1 MKQKITLSYLNP
13 CFLPNIEDE
22 FTKQAAKGWLID
34 EIYELTMK
42 YKRTEPKNLKFNI
55 ILHPTQAMDNRDY
68 EKLSEYETLCVQSGW
83 ELRTRHKEY
92 SVFSTDKLDAVPL
105 HFESPDHE
113 NNVKKKID
121 RFRNGNVAI
130 ILLTLLL
137 LYLFIGSYD
146 YLDDLSY
153 YSFGQTLSFALV
165 TCGLLLNLV
174 LVLMWTKRN
183 AVRHHNES
191 LEFSDLIYRGSKAVN
206 LLFVV
211 GFLLHLAFTE
221 RFQMFGGYY
230 LVIYVIYTNIKTYRH
245 SRATKRKYSASLE
258 DVVILSA
265 SVLLILLN
273 YSGGVNLLYRDR
285 FTSDRALKLGDFVTN
300 PMPEEITDHPQAG
313 PHILTITDY
322 FEQDGTHY
330 VQTKIMK
337 FDSQKK
343 LQSFWNELLK
353 HHRLGGETIVEW
365 GVIGYY
371 VEENGLIYRDKD
383 EIVIIYTDFDL
394 KSEANQAIVKNR
406 LGLNLVGVE

>member
-13 CFLPNIEDE
+13 IFLPNFEHE
-22 FTKQAAKGWLID
+22 FSKQAAKGWLID
-34 EIYELTMK
+34 EIFELTMK

-55 ILHPTQAMDNRDY
+55 ILHPTQSMENRNY

-105 HFESPDHE
+105 HFESSDHH

-137 LYLFIGSYD
+137 LYLFIGSHD

-165 TCGLLLNLV
+165 TCGLFINLV
-174 LVLMWTKRN
+174 LAWMWTKRN
-183 AVRHHNES
+183 AVRHHNGS
-191 LEFSDLIYRGSKAVN
+191 FEFSDLIYRGSKAVT

-245 SRATKRKYSASLE
+245 SRMTKHRYSASLE

-273 YSGGVNLLYRDR
+273 YSGGVNLLYRDH
-285 FTSDRALKLGDFVTN
+285 FTSDRALKLGDFITN

-313 PHILTITDY
+313 PNILTITDY
-322 FEQDGTHY
+322 FEHDGTHY

-353 HHRLGGETIVEW
+353 HHRLGEETIVEW

-371 VEENGLIYRDKD
+371 VEVTDGLIYRDKD

-394 KSEANQAIVKNR
+394 RSEANQEIVKKR
-406 LGLNLVGVE
+406 LDIE

>member
-13 CFLPNIEDE
+13 CLLPNIEDE
-22 FTKQAAKGWLID
+22 FMKQAAKGWLID
-34 EIYELTMK
+34 EIFELTMK
-42 YKRTEPKNLKFNI
+42 YKRTEPQNLKFNI

-183 AVRHHNES
+183 AVRHHNER

-206 LLFVV
+206 LLFVF

-265 SVLLILLN
+265 SVLLVLLN
-273 YSGGVNLLYRDR
+273 YSGGVNLLYGDR

-365 GVIGYY
+365 GVFGYY

-394 KSEANQAIVKNR
+394 KSEANQAIVKKR
-406 LGLNLVGVE
+406 LAIE

>member
-34 EIYELTMK
+34 EIFELTMK
-42 YKRTEPKNLKFNI
+42 YKRTEPQNLKFNI

-137 LYLFIGSYD
+137 LYLFIGSHD

-174 LVLMWTKRN
+174 LVWMWTKRN
-183 AVRHHNES
+183 AVSRHNGS
-191 LEFSDLIYRGSKAVN
+191 FKFSDLIYRGSKAVN

-221 RFQMFGGYY
+221 RFQLFGGYY
-230 LVIYVIYTNIKTYRH
+230 LVIYVIYTNIKAYRH

-285 FTSDRALKLGDFVTN
+285 FTSDRALKLGDFITN

-371 VEENGLIYRDKD
+371 VEETDGLIYRDKD

-394 KSEANQAIVKNR
+394 KSEANQAIVKKR
-406 LGLNLVGVE
+406 LAIE

>member
-34 EIYELTMK
+34 EIFELTMK
-42 YKRTEPKNLKFNI
+42 YKRTEPQNLKFNI

-105 HFESPDHE
+105 HFESQDHE

-121 RFRNGNVAI
+121 RFRNGNIAI

-137 LYLFIGSYD
+137 LYLFIGSHD

-165 TCGLLLNLV
+165 TCGLLFNLV
-174 LVLMWTKRN
+174 LVWMWTKRS

-230 LVIYVIYTNIKTYRH
+230 LVIYMIYTNIKTYRH